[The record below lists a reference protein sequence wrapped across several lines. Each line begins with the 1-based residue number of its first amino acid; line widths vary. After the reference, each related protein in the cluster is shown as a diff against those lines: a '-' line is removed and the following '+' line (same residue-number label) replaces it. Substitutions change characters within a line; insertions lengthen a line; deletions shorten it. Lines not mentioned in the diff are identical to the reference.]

1 MEESS
6 AIPKISNNENNEVD
20 NLFQI
25 LGFTKLI
32 QDEIEKRENHF
43 QEDHIQT
50 FDQIENESTYK
61 RKKIRCMCNDDV
73 PKSNTNLIQCQVCQN
88 FLHESCMRDI
98 QYDTNNLICPIC
110 RLSERGIDQ
119 FSELK
124 EYIKFV
130 EQEIKTIHDL
140 VNEANSIEQDYL
152 RDLKN
157 KSASSD
163 PRRNR
168 ELLQAKIQEIQNQN
182 EAFLNKTINYIDRE
196 GTTSVT
202 EQSESA
208 DDTNTD
214 DQESIDSSEPST

>member
-1 MEESS
+1 MEESPFS
-6 AIPKISNNENNEVD
+6 AKSSNNEKNQVD

-32 QDEIEKRENHF
+32 QDEIDKRENPYHF
-43 QEDHIQT
+43 SQT
-50 FDQIENESTYK
+50 QPINREENESIYRK
-61 RKKIRCMCNDDV
+61 KKIRCICGEDV
-73 PKSNTNLIQCQVCQN
+73 PKNNTDLIQCQDCEN

-98 QYDTNNLICPIC
+98 QYDTNNLVCPFC
-110 RLSERGIDQ
+110 RLLENGRDQ

-152 RDLKN
+152 KDLKN